1 MGLSN
6 KLSCETGSFSY
17 CHKPHRFL
25 QPEVF
30 EAFFF
35 CAGTLGCTVCLA
47 PQLFLLG
54 CPHVNVGLTR
64 PPAGPLPCCV
74 SSVPWLSVSAPPTP
88 LDECFFFNSLVI
100 GLLYSS
106 VFWQFWL
113 FFCFLN
119 LLLSFFLLFKEAKC
133 IYLCLHLGWNSLK

>member
-54 CPHVNVGLTR
+54 CPRVNVGLTR

-88 LDECFFFNSLVI
+88 LDECFFFNSLGV
-100 GLLYSS
+100 GLTYTVQFSGSS
-106 VFWQFWL
+106 R
-113 FFCFLN
+113 CFLFVVVP
-119 LLLSFFLLFKEAKC
+119 LLVVCGSKVYLLTPQ
-133 IYLCLHLGWNSLK
+133 S